1 MSSIFC
7 RLPLVTLQLSDVGP
21 EDWAQVRPSVHRPTC
36 AEGEILLLLAVRL
49 L

>member
-21 EDWAQVRPSVHRPTC
+21 EDWARVRPYVVQHVQKKNLC
-36 AEGEILLLLAVRL
+36 YY
-49 L
+49 